1 VGLQFY
7 VFFQG
12 QQQTGQHQTK
22 GKLLDENAKVQTT
35 PNKLN
40 SLIKEQTQLFVPPVV
55 KDGFLVS
62 KIGEMQLLILKILDG
77 FPQLITQTHRA
88 CTTLKILQI
97 QILKQTMATKN
108 RRLCRDLNLDL
119 QDRKRLC
126 CQLSYVTP
134 L

>member
-1 VGLQFY
+1 MKLSFFVDLLALHIFGGTPILCF
-7 VFFQG
+7 FFQG
-12 QQQTGQHQTK
+12 QQQTGQQQTK

-77 FPQLITQTHRA
+77 FPQLITPTHRA
-88 CTTLKILQI
+88 YTTLKIF
-97 QILKQTMATKN
+97 
-108 RRLCRDLNLDL
+108 
-119 QDRKRLC
+119 
-126 CQLSYVTP
+126 
-134 L
+134 